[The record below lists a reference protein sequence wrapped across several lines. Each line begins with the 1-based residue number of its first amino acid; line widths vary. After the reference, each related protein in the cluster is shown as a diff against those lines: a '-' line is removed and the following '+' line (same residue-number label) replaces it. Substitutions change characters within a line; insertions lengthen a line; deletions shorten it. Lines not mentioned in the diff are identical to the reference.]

1 MAGKG
6 THGSRGIAAAFLAML
21 LSACTTLPDFAER
34 DFIKMESL
42 FYSVEQELCESLS
55 LIKSEPGIAAKLEE
69 AGISLERQYAKVTSG
84 LDLVKVVDA
93 AGNATFVIPVN
104 NGVAGLGLG
113 ATSRSVNTVRTTVS
127 VYYLFTDL
135 ECAGQIASP
144 PERIA
149 GGLGLKEWILNTTV
163 ALINVRETP
172 AAYSYEVS
180 FDVTRDA
187 RARPTISL
195 ATSGFTLIGGDLSL
209 GGARKLTHWLSV
221 TVRDVAIDETPAG
234 HGGIPTVVRDAL
246 DREEGLA
253 ILRRVKQ

>member
-1 MAGKG
+1 MAGTGGAKP
-6 THGSRGIAAAFLAML
+6 AAMMIGLTAAL
-21 LSACTTLPDFAER
+21 LSGCTTLPDFTER
-34 DFIKMESL
+34 DFIKMETL
-42 FYSVEQELCESLS
+42 FYSVEQELCESLA
-55 LIKSEPGIAAKLEE
+55 LIKSEPGVSAKLRE
-69 AGISLERQYAKVTSG
+69 AGVAIEGQYAKVTAG
-84 LDLVKVVDA
+84 LDLMKIVDA
-93 AGNATFVIPVN
+93 AGNASFVIPVN
-104 NGVAGLGLG
+104 NGNAGLGLG
-113 ATSRSVNTVRTTVS
+113 ATSRSVNSVRTTVS
-127 VYYLFTDL
+127 VYYPFAEL
-135 ECAGQIASP
+135 ECSGQLTDP

-172 AAYSYEVS
+172 ASYSYDVS

-221 TVRDVAIDETPAG
+221 TVRDVALTQAPAGSGGTPAG
-234 HGGIPTVVRDAL
+234 VRDAL

-253 ILRRVKQ
+253 ILRRIKE

>member
-1 MAGKG
+1 MAGTRGAKAG
-6 THGSRGIAAAFLAML
+6 TLAAALVGVVLAG
-21 LSACTTLPDFAER
+21 CTALPDFAEHDYIR
-34 DFIKMESL
+34 MESL
-42 FYSVEQELCESLS
+42 FYTVEQELCESLA
-55 LIKSEPGIAAKLEE
+55 LIKSEPGVSARLQE
-69 AGISLERQYAKVTSG
+69 AGVAIEGQYAKVTAG
-84 LDLVKVVDA
+84 LDLVKVLDA
-93 AGNATFVIPVN
+93 AGNASFVIPVN

-113 ATSRSVNTVRTTVS
+113 ATSRRVNSVRTTVS
-127 VYYLFTDL
+127 VYYPFAEL
-135 ECAGQIASP
+135 ECSGQIANP

-163 ALINVRETP
+163 SLINVHETP
-172 AAYSYEVS
+172 AAYSYDVS

-221 TVRDVAIDETPAG
+221 TVRDVALIDAPAG
-234 HGGIPTVVRDAL
+234 SGGIPTGVRDAL

-253 ILRRVKQ
+253 ILRRVKE

>member
-1 MAGKG
+1 MAGRIRFWSG
-6 THGSRGIAAAFLAML
+6 AFGASVLAVV
-21 LSACTTLPDFAER
+21 LSGCTTLPDFAER

-42 FYSVEQELCESLS
+42 FYSVEQELCESLA
-55 LIKSEPGIAAKLEE
+55 LIKGEPGVAAKLRE
-69 AGISLERQYAKVTSG
+69 AGVSIDRQYAKVTAG
-84 LDLVKVVDA
+84 LELMKVLDA
-93 AGNATFVIPVN
+93 GGNATFVIPVN
-104 NGVAGLGLG
+104 NGNAGLGLG
-113 ATSRSVNTVRTTVS
+113 ATSRRVNSVRTTVS
-127 VYYLFTDL
+127 VYYPFTEL
-135 ECAGQIASP
+135 ECTGQIANP

-221 TVRDVAIDETPAG
+221 TVRDVALDDAPASR
-234 HGGIPTVVRDAL
+234 GGIPTGVRDAL

-253 ILRRVKQ
+253 ILRRVKE

>member
-1 MAGKG
+1 MARNGGAG
-6 THGSRGIAAAFLAML
+6 TWASGAALLTAFLTG
-21 LSACTTLPDFAER
+21 CTTLPDPVDG
-34 DFIKMESL
+34 DFIRMESL
-42 FYSVEQELCESLS
+42 FYTVEQELCESLA
-55 LIKSEPGIAAKLEE
+55 LIKSEPGVAARLEE
-69 AGISLERQYAKVTSG
+69 AGVAIEKQYAKVTAG

-93 AGNATFVIPVN
+93 GGNASFVIPVN
-104 NGVAGLGLG
+104 NGVAGLGFG
-113 ATSRSVNTVRTTVS
+113 GTNRAVNTVETTVS
-127 VYYLFTDL
+127 VFYPFAEL
-135 ECAGQIASP
+135 ECSGQIANP

-163 ALINVRETP
+163 ALINVHETP

-221 TVRDVAIDETPAG
+221 TVRDVALTDAPAG
-234 HGGIPTVVRDAL
+234 TGGIPNGVRDAL
-246 DREEGLA
+246 DREEGLV
-253 ILRRVKQ
+253 ILRRVKE

>member
-1 MAGKG
+1 MIGSGVVAFALAG
-6 THGSRGIAAAFLAML
+6 
-21 LSACTTLPDFAER
+21 CTTLPDFAER
-34 DFIKMESL
+34 DFIRMESL
-42 FYSVEQELCESLS
+42 FYTVEQELCESLS
-55 LIKSEPGIAAKLEE
+55 LIKSEPGVAGKLEQ
-69 AGISLERQYAKVTSG
+69 AGVSIERQYAKVTAG
-84 LDLVKVVDA
+84 LDLVKVLDA

-104 NGVAGLGLG
+104 NGNAGLGLG

-127 VYYLFTDL
+127 VYYPFAEL
-135 ECAGQIASP
+135 ECAGQIANP

-187 RARPTISL
+187 RARPTLSL

-221 TVRDVAIDETPAG
+221 TVRDVELIDAPAG
-234 HGGIPTVVRDAL
+234 SGGIPTGVRDAL

-253 ILRRVKQ
+253 ILRRVKE

>member
-1 MAGKG
+1 MAGMGKR
-6 THGSRGIAAAFLAML
+6 GSRGIAAAFLAL
-21 LSACTTLPDFAER
+21 ILAGCTTLPDFAER

-42 FYSVEQELCESLS
+42 FYSVEQELCESLA
-55 LIKSEPGIAAKLEE
+55 LIKSEPGVAGKLRD
-69 AGISLERQYAKVTSG
+69 AGVSIERQYAKVTAG
-84 LDLVKVVDA
+84 LDLVKVLDA

-104 NGVAGLGLG
+104 NGSAGLGLG

-127 VYYLFTDL
+127 VYYPFAEL
-135 ECAGQIASP
+135 ECSGQIASP

-195 ATSGFTLIGGDLSL
+195 ATSGFTLIGGDLRL

-221 TVRDVAIDETPAG
+221 TVRDVALIDAPAG
-234 HGGIPTVVRDAL
+234 SGGIPTGVRDAL
-246 DREEGLA
+246 DREEGLS

>member
-1 MAGKG
+1 MAGTGKG
-6 THGSRGIAAAFLAML
+6 VMGGLGAALLAML
-21 LSACTTLPDFAER
+21 LSGCTTLPDFAER

-42 FYSVEQELCESLS
+42 FYTVEQELCESLS
-55 LIKSEPGIAAKLEE
+55 LIKSEPGVAAKLAE
-69 AGISLERQYAKVTSG
+69 AGVAVERQYAKVTAG
-84 LDLVKVVDA
+84 LDLVKVLDA

-113 ATSRSVNTVRTTVS
+113 VTSRSVNSVRTTVS
-127 VYYLFTDL
+127 VYYPFEEL
-135 ECAGQIASP
+135 ECSGQIASP

-172 AAYSYEVS
+172 SAYSYDVS

-195 ATSGFTLIGGDLSL
+195 STSGFNLIGGDLSL

-221 TVRDVAIDETPAG
+221 TVRDVAVDDAPLG
-234 HGGIPTVVRDAL
+234 RGGIPTGVRDAL

-253 ILRRVKQ
+253 ILRRVKE